1 MKFRGHL
8 TPETEC
14 FPIPVSCGSADFF
27 QSVLCITEDTVWE
40 ECLTVGDV
48 GEQRPGGRT
57 KRNRVPDIQALVR
70 KPGRV
75 QGVCAALGGPGLGS
89 IQ

>member
-14 FPIPVSCGSADFF
+14 FPIPVSCGSSDFF

-40 ECLTVGDV
+40 EYLTGGDME
-48 GEQRPGGRT
+48 EQRPGGRT
-57 KRNRVPDIQALVR
+57 KRNRAPDIQALVR

-75 QGVCAALGGPGLGS
+75 RGVCAAPGGPGLGS
-89 IQ
+89 VQ